1 MEHLLY
7 RELLKRAP
15 PLIWTEAVSLAIINI
30 MAISGNISVCYAV
43 YRNQRL
49 RSLANMFI
57 VALAVSDLL
66 ISVSCM
72 PLSVATLIQGRW
84 IFGTSVC
91 RLQGAAM
98 FTFSLA
104 SLNTMGVIAVSR
116 YFCVVKPTRY
126 IVLFRRQRIL
136 MYTAVVWC
144 MALIGSVPPLIF
156 QTGGYTFQPGK
167 AMCMYPFQTNIAY
180 TVFIE
185 CVFVA
190 APFTLI
196 TFCYAKVFYTV
207 SRSNR
212 VFTQENNPEQLRA
225 NVEDAKVTKTLAL
238 VMASF
243 SLCWLPICITDYID
257 AARGEPTLPRQM
269 YLTYGFLAYLSSSIN
284 PFIYGAT
291 NRRFRREYKMILK
304 KISVIFSCGRCSWR
318 AQNRTSDLSN
328 SAATE
333 L

>member
-1 MEHLLY
+1 MEQMHSS
-7 RELLKRAP
+7 ELLKRAQY
-15 PLIWTEAVSLAIINI
+15 LVWIEAIFLAIVNI
-30 MAISGNISVCYAV
+30 LAISGNISVCYAV

-49 RSLANMFI
+49 RSLINMFI

-66 ISVSCM
+66 ISVCCM
-72 PLSVATLIQGRW
+72 PLSVAILVQSRW
-84 IFGTSVC
+84 IFGTTVC
-91 RLQGAAM
+91 QLQGFVV

-104 SLNTMGVIAVSR
+104 SLSTMGVIAVSR
-116 YFCVVKPTRY
+116 YFCVVKPTKY
-126 IVLFRRQRIL
+126 IVLFKKQRIVL
-136 MYTAVVWC
+136 YTAAVWC

-156 QTGGYTFQPGK
+156 QTGGYTFQPAK

-225 NVEDAKVTKTLAL
+225 NVEEAKVTKTLAL
-238 VMASF
+238 VMVSF
-243 SLCWLPICITDYID
+243 SLCWLPISIMDYID
-257 AARGEPTLPRQM
+257 AARGEPTLPRQV
-269 YLTYGFLAYLSSSIN
+269 YLTYGFLVYLSSTIN

-291 NRRFRREYKMILK
+291 NRGFRREYKTILK
-304 KISVIFSCGRCSWR
+304 KISLIFTCGRFS
-318 AQNRTSDLSN
+318 
-328 SAATE
+328 
-333 L
+333 

>member
-1 MEHLLY
+1 MDRLHSS
-7 RELLKRAP
+7 ELLKRAQH
-15 PLIWTEAVSLAIINI
+15 LVWIEAIFLAIINM
-30 MAISGNISVCYAV
+30 MAIFGNISVCYAV

-49 RSLANMFI
+49 RSVSNMFV

-72 PLSVATLIQGRW
+72 PLSVATLVQSRW
-84 IFGTSVC
+84 VFGTTVC
-91 RLQGAAM
+91 QLQGFAI
-98 FTFSLA
+98 FTFANS
-104 SLNTMGVIAVSR
+104 SLNTMGIIAISR
-116 YFCVVKPTRY
+116 YFCVVKPARY
-126 IVLFRRQRIL
+126 IVLFRKQRIVL
-136 MYTAVVWC
+136 YTAAVWC

-156 QTGGYTFQPGK
+156 QTGGYTFQPAK

-196 TFCYAKVFYTV
+196 AFCYAKVFYTV

-225 NVEDAKVTKTLAL
+225 NVEEAKVTKTLAL
-238 VMASF
+238 VMVSF
-243 SLCWLPICITDYID
+243 ALCWLPISIMDYID
-257 AARGEPTLPRQM
+257 AARGEPTLPRKM
-269 YLTYGFLAYLSSSIN
+269 YLTYGFLAYLSSTVN

-291 NRRFRREYKMILK
+291 NRRFRQEYKTILK
-304 KISVIFSCGRCSWR
+304 KISLIFTCGRCS
-318 AQNRTSDLSN
+318 
-328 SAATE
+328 
-333 L
+333 

>member
-1 MEHLLY
+1 
-7 RELLKRAP
+7 
-15 PLIWTEAVSLAIINI
+15 
-30 MAISGNISVCYAV
+30 
-43 YRNQRL
+43 
-49 RSLANMFI
+49 MFVI
-57 VALAVSDLL
+57 ALAVSDLL
-66 ISVSCM
+66 ISVCGMLFSIAS
-72 PLSVATLIQGRW
+72 LVQGRC
-84 IFGTSVC
+84 IFGTTVC
-91 RLQGAAM
+91 RLQGFAIL
-98 FTFSLA
+98 TFSIS
-104 SLNTMGVIAVSR
+104 SLLTMGVIAVSR

-136 MYTAVVWC
+136 MYTAAVWC
-144 MALIGSVPPLIF
+144 MALFGSVPPLIF

-167 AMCMYPFQTNIAY
+167 AMCMYPFQSNIAY

-225 NVEDAKVTKTLAL
+225 NVEEAKVTKTLAL

-243 SLCWLPICITDYID
+243 SLCWLPICIMDYID
-257 AARGEPTLPRQM
+257 AARGEPTLPRQV
-269 YLTYGFLAYLSSSIN
+269 YLTYGFLAYLSSTIN

-291 NRRFRREYKMILK
+291 NRRFRQEYKTILK
-304 KISVIFSCGRCSWR
+304 KISLIFTCGRCS
-318 AQNRTSDLSN
+318 
-328 SAATE
+328 
-333 L
+333 

>member
-1 MEHLLY
+1 MDHPHSS
-7 RELLKRAP
+7 ELLKRAQH
-15 PLIWTEAVSLAIINI
+15 LVWIEAIFLAIVNI

-49 RSLANMFI
+49 RSVSNMFV

-66 ISVSCM
+66 ISVCCM
-72 PLSVATLIQGRW
+72 PLSVATLVQSRW
-84 IFGTSVC
+84 VFGTTVC
-91 RLQGAAM
+91 QLQGFAI
-98 FTFSLA
+98 FTFAMS
-104 SLNTMGVIAVSR
+104 SLNTMGIIAMSR

-126 IVLFRRQRIL
+126 IVLFRKQRIVL
-136 MYTAVVWC
+136 YTAAVWC

-156 QTGGYTFQPGK
+156 QTGGYTFQPAK

-212 VFTQENNPEQLRA
+212 VFTKENNPEQLRA
-225 NVEDAKVTKTLAL
+225 NVEEAKVTKTLAL
-238 VMASF
+238 VMVSF
-243 SLCWLPICITDYID
+243 ALCWLPISIMDHID
-257 AARGEPTLPRQM
+257 AARGEPTLPRKM
-269 YLTYGFLAYLSSSIN
+269 YLTYGFLAYLSSTVN

-291 NRRFRREYKMILK
+291 NRRFRQEYKTILK
-304 KISVIFSCGRCSWR
+304 KISLIF
-318 AQNRTSDLSN
+318 T
-328 SAATE
+328 
-333 L
+333 

>member
-1 MEHLLY
+1 MEHLHSS
-7 RELLKRAP
+7 ELLKRAQY
-15 PLIWTEAVSLAIINI
+15 LVWIEAIFLAIVNT

-49 RSLANMFI
+49 RSLANMFV
-57 VALAVSDLL
+57 VALAVSDIL
-66 ISVSCM
+66 ISVYCM
-72 PLSVATLIQGRW
+72 PLSVAALIQGRW

-91 RLQGAAM
+91 RLQGFAM

-126 IVLFRRQRIL
+126 IVLFRRQRIV
-136 MYTAVVWC
+136 MYTSVVWC
-144 MALIGSVPPLIF
+144 VALIGSVPPLIF

-190 APFTLI
+190 APFTFI

-212 VFTQENNPEQLRA
+212 VFMQENNPEQLRA
-225 NVEDAKVTKTLAL
+225 NVEEAKVTKTLAL

-243 SLCWLPICITDYID
+243 SLCWLPICTMDYID
-257 AARGEPTLPRQM
+257 AARGEPTLPRQV
-269 YLTYGFLAYLSSSIN
+269 YLTYGFLAYLSSTIN

-291 NRRFRREYKMILK
+291 NRRFRQEFKTILK
-304 KISVIFSCGRCSWR
+304 TISLIFTCGRCSSR
-318 AQNRTSDLSN
+318 QNPASDNPPNL
-328 SAATE
+328 AVTE

>member
-1 MEHLLY
+1 MDHLHSS
-7 RELLKRAP
+7 ELLKRAKH
-15 PLIWTEAVSLAIINI
+15 LVWIEAIFLAIVDI

-72 PLSVATLIQGRW
+72 PLSVATVVQSRW
-84 IFGTSVC
+84 VFGTTVC
-91 RLQGAAM
+91 QLQGFAI
-98 FTFSLA
+98 FTFAMS
-104 SLNTMGVIAVSR
+104 SVNTMGIIAISR

-126 IVLFRRQRIL
+126 IVLFRKQRIL
-136 MYTAVVWC
+136 MYTAVVWY

-156 QTGGYTFQPGK
+156 QTGGYTFQPAK
-167 AMCMYPFQTNIAY
+167 AMCMYPFQSNIAY
-180 TVFIE
+180 TVSIE

-225 NVEDAKVTKTLAL
+225 NVEEAKVTKTLAL

-243 SLCWLPICITDYID
+243 SLCWLPISIMDCID
-257 AARGEPTLPRQM
+257 AARGEPTLPRNM
-269 YLTYGFLAYLSSSIN
+269 YLTYGFLAYLSSAVN

-291 NRRFRREYKMILK
+291 NRRFRQEYKTILK
-304 KISVIFSCGRCSWR
+304 KISLIF
-318 AQNRTSDLSN
+318 T
-328 SAATE
+328 
-333 L
+333 

>member
-1 MEHLLY
+1 MEHLHAS
-7 RELLKRAP
+7 ELLKRP
-15 PLIWTEAVSLAIINI
+15 QYLVWIEAIFLAIVNI
-30 MAISGNISVCYAV
+30 MAISGNISVSYAV

-57 VALAVSDLL
+57 VALTVSDLL
-66 ISVSCM
+66 ISVCCM
-72 PLSVATLIQGRW
+72 PLSVATLVQGRW

-91 RLQGAAM
+91 RLQGVAM

-104 SLNTMGVIAVSR
+104 SLNTMGVIGVSR
-116 YFCVVKPTRY
+116 YFCVVKPTSY
-126 IVLFRRQRIL
+126 IVLFRKQRIL
-136 MYTAVVWC
+136 LYTAAVWF

-167 AMCMYPFQTNIAY
+167 AMCMYPFQTNIVY

-190 APFTLI
+190 TPFTLI

-212 VFTQENNPEQLRA
+212 VFSQENNPEQLRA
-225 NVEDAKVTKTLAL
+225 NVEEAKVTKTLAL

-243 SLCWLPICITDYID
+243 SLCWLPVGIMDYID
-257 AARGEPTLPRQM
+257 AARGEPTLPRKV
-269 YLTYGFLAYLSSSIN
+269 YLTIGFLVYLSSAVN
-284 PFIYGAT
+284 PIIYGAT
-291 NRRFRREYKMILK
+291 NRRFRQEYKTILK
-304 KISVIFSCGRCSWR
+304 KTSLIVTCGRWS
-318 AQNRTSDLSN
+318 
-328 SAATE
+328 
-333 L
+333 

>member
-1 MEHLLY
+1 MDHPHSS
-7 RELLKRAP
+7 ELLKRAQH
-15 PLIWTEAVSLAIINI
+15 LVWIEAIFLAIVNI

-49 RSLANMFI
+49 RSVSNMFV

-66 ISVSCM
+66 ISVCCM
-72 PLSVATLIQGRW
+72 PLSVATLVQSRW
-84 IFGTSVC
+84 VFGTTVC
-91 RLQGAAM
+91 QLQGFAI
-98 FTFSLA
+98 FTFANS
-104 SLNTMGVIAVSR
+104 SLNTMGIIAISR

-126 IVLFRRQRIL
+126 IVLFRKQRIVL
-136 MYTAVVWC
+136 YTAAVWC

-156 QTGGYTFQPGK
+156 QTGGYTFQPAK

-225 NVEDAKVTKTLAL
+225 NVEEAKVTKTLAL

-243 SLCWLPICITDYID
+243 SLCWLPISIVDYID
-257 AARGEPTLPRQM
+257 AARGEPTLPRQV
-269 YLTYGFLAYLSSSIN
+269 YLTYGFLVYLSSTIN

-291 NRRFRREYKMILK
+291 NRGFRREYKTILK
-304 KISVIFSCGRCSWR
+304 KISLIFTCGRFS
-318 AQNRTSDLSN
+318 
-328 SAATE
+328 
-333 L
+333 

>member
-1 MEHLLY
+1 MDHLNSS
-7 RELLKRAP
+7 ELLKRAKH
-15 PLIWTEAVSLAIINI
+15 LVWIEAIFLAIVDI

-72 PLSVATLIQGRW
+72 PLSVATVVQSRW
-84 IFGTSVC
+84 VFGTTVC
-91 RLQGAAM
+91 QLQGFAI
-98 FTFSLA
+98 FTFGMS
-104 SLNTMGVIAVSR
+104 SLNTMGIIAISR

-126 IVLFRRQRIL
+126 IVLFRKQRIL
-136 MYTAVVWC
+136 MYTAAVWC

-167 AMCMYPFQTNIAY
+167 AMCMYPFQSNIAY

-212 VFTQENNPEQLRA
+212 VFTQENNPEHLRA
-225 NVEDAKVTKTLAL
+225 NVEEAKVTKTLAL
-238 VMASF
+238 VMTSF
-243 SLCWLPICITDYID
+243 ALCWLPISIMDCID
-257 AARGEPTLPRQM
+257 AARGEPTLPRNM
-269 YLTYGFLAYLSSSIN
+269 YLTYGFLAYLSSAVN

-291 NRRFRREYKMILK
+291 NRRFRQEYKTILK
-304 KISVIFSCGRCSWR
+304 KISLIFTCGRCS
-318 AQNRTSDLSN
+318 
-328 SAATE
+328 
-333 L
+333 

>member
-1 MEHLLY
+1 MDQMHSS
-7 RELLKRAP
+7 ELLKRAQY
-15 PLIWTEAVSLAIINI
+15 LVWIEAIFLAIVNI

-49 RSLANMFI
+49 RSLINMFI

-66 ISVSCM
+66 ISVCCM
-72 PLSVATLIQGRW
+72 PLSVAILVQSRW
-84 IFGTSVC
+84 IFGTTVC
-91 RLQGAAM
+91 QLQGFVV

-104 SLNTMGVIAVSR
+104 SLSTMGVIAVSR
-116 YFCVVKPTRY
+116 YFCVVKPTKY
-126 IVLFRRQRIL
+126 IVLFKKQRIVL
-136 MYTAVVWC
+136 YTAAVWC

-156 QTGGYTFQPGK
+156 QTGGYTFQPAK

-225 NVEDAKVTKTLAL
+225 NVEEAKVTKTLAL

-243 SLCWLPICITDYID
+243 SLCWLPISIVDYID
-257 AARGEPTLPRQM
+257 AARGEPTLPRQV
-269 YLTYGFLAYLSSSIN
+269 YLTYGFLVYLSSTIN

-291 NRRFRREYKMILK
+291 NRGFRREYKTILK
-304 KISVIFSCGRCSWR
+304 KISLIFTCGRFS
-318 AQNRTSDLSN
+318 
-328 SAATE
+328 
-333 L
+333 

>member
-1 MEHLLY
+1 MDRLHSS
-7 RELLKRAP
+7 ELLKRAQH
-15 PLIWTEAVSLAIINI
+15 LVWFEAIFLAIINM
-30 MAISGNISVCYAV
+30 MAIFGNISVCYAV

-49 RSLANMFI
+49 RSVSNMFV

-72 PLSVATLIQGRW
+72 PLSVATLVQSRW
-84 IFGTSVC
+84 VFGTTVC
-91 RLQGAAM
+91 QLQGFAI
-98 FTFSLA
+98 FTFAMS
-104 SLNTMGVIAVSR
+104 SLNTMGIIAISR

-126 IVLFRRQRIL
+126 IVLFRKQRIVL
-136 MYTAVVWC
+136 YTAAVWC
-144 MALIGSVPPLIF
+144 MALISSVPPLIF
-156 QTGGYTFQPGK
+156 QTGGYTFQPAK

-238 VMASF
+238 VMVSF
-243 SLCWLPICITDYID
+243 ALCWLPISIMDHID
-257 AARGEPTLPRQM
+257 AARGEPTLPRKM
-269 YLTYGFLAYLSSSIN
+269 YLTYGFLAYLSSTVN

-291 NRRFRREYKMILK
+291 NRRFRQEYKTILK
-304 KISVIFSCGRCSWR
+304 KISLIFTCGRCS
-318 AQNRTSDLSN
+318 
-328 SAATE
+328 
-333 L
+333 

>member
-1 MEHLLY
+1 
-7 RELLKRAP
+7 
-15 PLIWTEAVSLAIINI
+15 
-30 MAISGNISVCYAV
+30 
-43 YRNQRL
+43 
-49 RSLANMFI
+49 
-57 VALAVSDLL
+57 
-66 ISVSCM
+66 
-72 PLSVATLIQGRW
+72 
-84 IFGTSVC
+84 
-91 RLQGAAM
+91 M

-126 IVLFRRQRIL
+126 IVLFRMQRIL
-136 MYTAVVWC
+136 MYTAAVWC

-225 NVEDAKVTKTLAL
+225 NVEEAKVTKTLAL

-243 SLCWLPICITDYID
+243 SLCWVPVGIWNTSTQHAGSPLCHVSCIS
-257 AARGEPTLPRQM
+257 QS
-269 YLTYGFLAYLSSSIN
+269 GFWS
-284 PFIYGAT
+284 T
-291 NRRFRREYKMILK
+291 
-304 KISVIFSCGRCSWR
+304 
-318 AQNRTSDLSN
+318 
-328 SAATE
+328 
-333 L
+333 

>member
-1 MEHLLY
+1 MEHLHSS
-7 RELLKRAP
+7 ELLKRAQY
-15 PLIWTEAVSLAIINI
+15 LVWIEAIFLAIVNT

-49 RSLANMFI
+49 RSVSNMFI

-66 ISVSCM
+66 ISFSCM
-72 PLSVATLIQGRW
+72 PLSVATLVQSRW
-84 IFGTSVC
+84 VFGATVC
-91 RLQGAAM
+91 QLQGFAI
-98 FTFSLA
+98 FTFAMS
-104 SLNTMGVIAVSR
+104 SLNTMGIIAISR

-126 IVLFRRQRIL
+126 IVLFRKQRIV
-136 MYTAVVWC
+136 MYTAAVWC

-156 QTGGYTFQPGK
+156 QTGGYTFQPAK

-180 TVFIE
+180 TAFIE
-185 CVFVA
+185 GVFVA

-225 NVEDAKVTKTLAL
+225 NVEEAKVTKTLAL

-243 SLCWLPICITDYID
+243 SLCWLPICIMDYID
-257 AARGEPTLPRQM
+257 AARGEPTLPRQV
-269 YLTYGFLAYLSSSIN
+269 YLTYGFLAYLSSTIN

-291 NRRFRREYKMILK
+291 NRRFIREYKTILK
-304 KISVIFSCGRCSWR
+304 KIRLIFSCGRCSCR
-318 AQNRTSDLSN
+318 QNRTSDNPPSL
-328 SAATE
+328 AVTE